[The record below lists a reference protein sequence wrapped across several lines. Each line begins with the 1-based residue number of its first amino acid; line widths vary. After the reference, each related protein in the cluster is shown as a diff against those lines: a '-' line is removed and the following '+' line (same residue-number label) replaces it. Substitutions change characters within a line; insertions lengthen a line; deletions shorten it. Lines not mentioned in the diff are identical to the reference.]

1 MRVWLELNHEEG
13 EKLFAAVKEFT
24 VERRQTAVVSNKK
37 KDQVDQVDQ
46 VKKTEE
52 KNQEK
57 PEKTV
62 SIEEIRGI
70 LAEKFQLGKQLEVRE
85 LITRYGASK
94 LTEIDPLCYQDLLK
108 DAEEL

>member
-24 VERRQTAVVSNKK
+24 VERRQTAVVSNKE
-37 KDQVDQVDQ
+37 KDQRSAAD
-46 VKKTEE
+46 
-52 KNQEK
+52 QEK

-70 LAEKFQLGKQLEVRE
+70 LAEKSQLGKQLAVKE
-85 LITRYGASK
+85 LIKRYGANK
-94 LTEIDPLCYQDLLK
+94 LTEIDPLCYQELLK
-108 DAEEL
+108 DAKEL